1 MARVGRGYSQP
12 TPEKLTLREGSKFSF
27 VPGNRLVASDGIYL
41 ILYLS
46 WILGDDSTTIYTR
59 SLLFLFLLLLFF
71 FFKCVKGKEKSLS
84 ALNRGRNYF
93 RIIDE

>member
-1 MARVGRGYSQP
+1 MAQVGRGYSQP

-46 WILGDDSTTIYTR
+46 WILGDDFHDLYTL
-59 SLLFLFLLLLFF
+59 SSPLFF
-71 FFKCVKGKEKSLS
+71 FFFFLFLNVLKGRKNLCP
-84 ALNRGRNYF
+84 R
-93 RIIDE
+93 

>member
-46 WILGDDSTTIYTR
+46 WILGDDSTTIYTLP
-59 SLLFLFLLLLFF
+59 SFSFSSSPFF
-71 FFKCVKGKEKSLS
+71 FFLM
-84 ALNRGRNYF
+84 Y
-93 RIIDE
+93 

>member
-46 WILGDDSTTIYTR
+46 WILGDDSTTIYTLP
-59 SLLFLFLLLLFF
+59 SFSSSFF
-71 FFKCVKGKEKSLS
+71 FFKCIKGKEKSLS

>member
-1 MARVGRGYSQP
+1 MAQVGRGYSQP

-46 WILGDDSTTIYTR
+46 WILGDDFHDLYTL
-59 SLLFLFLLLLFF
+59 SSPLFF
-71 FFKCVKGKEKSLS
+71 FFFFPFFKCIKGKEKSLS